1 MLKFS
6 NCLIFA
12 VLKAIR
18 EDKYIVIRKT
28 RRNHKWPFC
37 RYHFLVVPRKIIDEY
52 AESYHPLIEDEG
64 KDWPCPLF
72 KGIIK
77 KGD

>member
-12 VLKAIR
+12 VSKAIR
-18 EDKYIVIRKT
+18 EGKYIVIRKT

-37 RYHFLVVPRKIIDEY
+37 KYHFLVIPKEIVDENAISFVPERD
-52 AESYHPLIEDEG
+52 LG
-64 KDWPCPLF
+64 DWPCPLF
-72 KGIIK
+72 KGVIK